1 MKEIDNRGK
10 VNRYKY
16 LLYFYGLFI
25 LFILVYKFV
34 FLPELSNII
43 LLAAV
48 APIFG
53 FMSSIVNWPVYTQIV
68 PADKNGIVILTRKLF
83 KKEQHSLL
91 VNRFNFDSYYETD
104 HLHLGLNILDEDDNM
119 IKHKVKVSWLKLKD
133 LRAFEEMLREINPH
147 APTNKAE
154 D

>member
-25 LFILVYKFV
+25 VFILVYKFI

-53 FMSSIVNWPVYTQIV
+53 FMSSIVNWPVYTQVV
-68 PADKNGIVILTRKLF
+68 PADKNGILIITRRLF
-83 KKEQHSLL
+83 SKDKQSLL
-91 VNRFNFDSYYETD
+91 INKFNFDSYYETD
-104 HLHLGLNILDEDDNM
+104 HLHLGLNVLDEDDNLV
-119 IKHKVKVSWLKLKD
+119 KHKVKVSWLKLKD
-133 LRAFEEMLREINPH
+133 LRGFEEMLKDINPH
-147 APTNKAE
+147 APTNKEE